1 MEKRNKTSLMQNIV
15 YLIRKT
21 KEFDHKVMP
30 VVILYA
36 FMIAT
41 IPFLTSFL
49 SKFVIDGLMDKRTG
63 FIIGVLM
70 AFLVIGLFTQGLSP
84 YVKSIYEPRIMGVRE
99 KFINLLNKKVMDM
112 DYEYTENPETGTK
125 LEMAMRAVSDNMS
138 GIEGMLNGLVGMIG
152 NSISILVYTVFIL
165 MYKWWMFL
173 LLIAFLAVQVMIDL
187 AVKRYEV
194 SRAEEMAA
202 RNRKKGY
209 LYYVMGDFRNGKDI
223 RLNKLSSYFGTKF
236 EDLGKEVLGI
246 QKDILGRRG
255 VSQSLEYVFKAFK
268 MIAIY
273 FALFYSFRIGEITV
287 GQFSFYFSA
296 IITYDTLM
304 NQFVR
309 AVIEMK
315 KQSYF
320 VDDFRDFMALEDY
333 VASRGKDEVPIPEI
347 NEIELEHL
355 SFSYPGTDVEILKDV
370 NLKITKGERIA
381 LVGLNGAGKTTL
393 IKILCGFYRPTSGT
407 IKINGIDITRINRKS
422 YIGQISALFQDYN
435 FFSFSIKE
443 NIAGD
448 GEIDEER
455 ISQIIDDLDMS
466 SLIGKLPKGIDTTI
480 YRILDKDGVEFSG
493 GQNQRIAF
501 ARALY
506 KKNSLILLD
515 EPTAALDVL
524 SETKLYEDFN
534 GLTKGKTVLFISHRL
549 ASTKFCDRIV
559 TLYDGTIDEVG
570 SHEELLKKN
579 GRYAELFKLQ
589 ASKYLATE

>member
-1 MEKRNKTSLMQNIV
+1 MRNIV
-15 YLIRKT
+15 YLIKKT

-30 VVILYA
+30 IVVLYA
-36 FMIAT
+36 FMIAA

-49 SKFVIDGLMDKRTG
+49 SKFVIDELVDKRTA
-63 FIIGVLM
+63 FIVGILM
-70 AFLVIGLFTQGLSP
+70 AFFVIGFFTQGLSP

-112 DYEYTENPETGTK
+112 DYEYTENPDTGTK

-152 NSISILVYTVFIL
+152 NSVSILVYTVFIIV
-165 MYKWWMFL
+165 YKWWMFL
-173 LLIAFLAVQVMIDL
+173 LLVVFLFAQVMIDL
-187 AVKRYEV
+187 AVKKYEV
-194 SRAEEMAA
+194 SRAEDMAS

-223 RLNKLSSYFGTKF
+223 RLNKLSSYFGKKF

-246 QKDILGRRG
+246 QKDILRRRG
-255 VSQSLEYVFKAFK
+255 ISQSLESVFKAFK
-268 MIAIY
+268 MVAIY
-273 FALFYSFRIGEITV
+273 FVLFYSFRVGEISV

-320 VDDFRDFMALEDY
+320 IDDFREFMALEEY
-333 VASRGKDEVPIPEI
+333 TASRDDDDILIPEI

-355 SFSYPGTDVEILKDV
+355 SFSYPGTETEILKDV

-393 IKILCGFYRPTSGT
+393 IKILCGFYRPSSGT
-407 IKINGIDITRINRKS
+407 IKINGTDIKKINRKS

-443 NIAGD
+443 NIV
-448 GEIDEER
+448 GEGEADDER
-455 ISQIIDDLDMS
+455 ISRIVEDLNLNP
-466 SLIGKLPKGIDTTI
+466 LISKLPKGLDTTI

-493 GQNQRIAF
+493 GQSQRIAF

-570 SHEELLKKN
+570 SHDELLKKN